1 MVADTPSSGKRVLS
15 AALTTDN
22 APLAVAFTMDVW
34 LGLTITLCGLGCA
47 LTTALYHVCNPST
60 AKRSDLMWRGRSK
73 SHSIVELVIVLA
85 WVAPAALM
93 IMFGLLG
100 LPALAVTVP
109 IAYLLTRPR
118 AGNAT

>member
-1 MVADTPSSGKRVLS
+1 
-15 AALTTDN
+15 
-22 APLAVAFTMDVW
+22 
-34 LGLTITLCGLGCA
+34 
-47 LTTALYHVCNPST
+47 
-60 AKRSDLMWRGRSK
+60 
-73 SHSIVELVIVLA
+73 VIVLA

>member
-1 MVADTPSSGKRVLS
+1 
-15 AALTTDN
+15 
-22 APLAVAFTMDVW
+22 MDVW

-60 AKRSDLMWRGRSK
+60 AKRSDMMWRGSNK
-73 SHSIVELVIVLA
+73 SHSIIELVLVLA

-93 IMFGLLG
+93 IMFGWLG

-118 AGNAT
+118 AGNATRES